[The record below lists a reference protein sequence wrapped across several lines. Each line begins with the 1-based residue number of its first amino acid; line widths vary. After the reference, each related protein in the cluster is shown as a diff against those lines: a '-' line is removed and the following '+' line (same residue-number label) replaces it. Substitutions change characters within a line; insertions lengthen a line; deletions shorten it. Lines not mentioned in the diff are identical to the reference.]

1 MPARTTKAAETTTR
15 RRRRSTSVAATETT
29 GVSKPKSARST
40 KQEVVENN
48 KEFFD
53 IGQMLDELQDETDK
67 KYGLV
72 SSVLERSS
80 DRMSTGILSLDLL
93 LYGGIQPG
101 GWYTIYGPEQSAK
114 STLAMTILA
123 QALHARMTKGSK
135 FACGIFDYEGS
146 VDEEYTGNI
155 IKSLGIKGN
164 AAQIFGVRDDD
175 GGWEIPP
182 LARYYSHDVGDDFF
196 KALAKI
202 RRGLPDK
209 QTING
214 EPCYLFEHTKANK
227 SKFAGMYDTKYLS
240 RNNKIK
246 VPAPDGFMQ
255 GLYLCDSYPAML
267 PDGLDDDDRNSGMAE
282 QARMF
287 SEGIKKVKGGMR
299 KKAMTVIGIN
309 QLRLRPATMFGNPE
323 YEPCGEALKFFC
335 FHPTT
340 NLFTKDGLVT
350 GQEFYD
356 SGSMSKIL
364 GSKGLEKPTIF
375 DSTGYSQISCLTTEL
390 GNFIKAKPGHRTLS
404 IQNRGCMPEWTKLSS
419 FTGTVD
425 RYVPVKVGSD
435 IWSDTDALLD
445 FESFSKYDNDVCISS
460 VPESMSP
467 KLAYVL
473 GSLCGDGHVP
483 GTGVIHFVT
492 QDEDTMDFFLECF
505 EESFSLSGL
514 EYRQVDN
521 KFEFSLSSRRIS
533 NFLGYLGSTG
543 TSRTKSVP
551 WAVRTSTKKSCLMFL
566 RGLFDSDGNVGP
578 KGIGLSTTSK
588 LLSEQVHLMLLNLGC
603 IARLKRKDHDY
614 HEHKELNAVYNI
626 SCSGSNAV
634 RLYESVGLTSARKAE
649 AFESKSTGDHTHNE
663 MYSLDLIPFDVL
675 PTGRQK
681 FQKLEGLL
689 AECKGRGAYY
699 RISRFTE
706 DWFDEAFGFVETLRT
721 EHEREKYQNFLITLS
736 KFIDYTS
743 ENSLFWTKVVSVDHN
758 LERSMTYDANM
769 PKTHSIV
776 TNGIVSHN
784 SDVRIKSTPRST
796 GPSGFVV
803 NKGIVEEPS
812 VTGRGKDTYRFLRLK
827 TTKNKL
833 GGMPQQECWARIWIS
848 DGTGTARGLDP
859 AFDTFEYL
867 SLLGMVSGNKNN
879 YKFSED
885 CPLHG
890 AKKIDWQTFKRLV
903 LCPPKEIKQICEE
916 QGIKPVKIREWC
928 QKRCANG
935 THPKLF
941 KEILVS
947 ATTGKKS
954 DDDDE

>member
-323 YEPCGEALKFFC
+323 YEPCGEALKFF
-335 FHPTT
+335 
-340 NLFTKDGLVT
+340 
-350 GQEFYD
+350 
-356 SGSMSKIL
+356 
-364 GSKGLEKPTIF
+364 
-375 DSTGYSQISCLTTEL
+375 
-390 GNFIKAKPGHRTLS
+390 
-404 IQNRGCMPEWTKLSS
+404 
-419 FTGTVD
+419 
-425 RYVPVKVGSD
+425 
-435 IWSDTDALLD
+435 
-445 FESFSKYDNDVCISS
+445 
-460 VPESMSP
+460 
-467 KLAYVL
+467 
-473 GSLCGDGHVP
+473 
-483 GTGVIHFVT
+483 
-492 QDEDTMDFFLECF
+492 
-505 EESFSLSGL
+505 
-514 EYRQVDN
+514 
-521 KFEFSLSSRRIS
+521 
-533 NFLGYLGSTG
+533 
-543 TSRTKSVP
+543 
-551 WAVRTSTKKSCLMFL
+551 
-566 RGLFDSDGNVGP
+566 
-578 KGIGLSTTSK
+578 
-588 LLSEQVHLMLLNLGC
+588 
-603 IARLKRKDHDY
+603 
-614 HEHKELNAVYNI
+614 
-626 SCSGSNAV
+626 
-634 RLYESVGLTSARKAE
+634 
-649 AFESKSTGDHTHNE
+649 
-663 MYSLDLIPFDVL
+663 
-675 PTGRQK
+675 
-681 FQKLEGLL
+681 
-689 AECKGRGAYY
+689 
-699 RISRFTE
+699 
-706 DWFDEAFGFVETLRT
+706 
-721 EHEREKYQNFLITLS
+721 
-736 KFIDYTS
+736 
-743 ENSLFWTKVVSVDHN
+743 
-758 LERSMTYDANM
+758 
-769 PKTHSIV
+769 
-776 TNGIVSHN
+776 

-890 AKKIDWQTFKRLV
+890 AKKIDWITFKKLV
-903 LCPPKEIKQICEE
+903 LCSPKEVKAICEE
-916 QGIKPVKIREWC
+916 QGIKPVKIRDWC

-935 THPKLF
+935 SHPKLF

-947 ATTGKKS
+947 AATGGKKT
-954 DDDDE
+954 DDDDD